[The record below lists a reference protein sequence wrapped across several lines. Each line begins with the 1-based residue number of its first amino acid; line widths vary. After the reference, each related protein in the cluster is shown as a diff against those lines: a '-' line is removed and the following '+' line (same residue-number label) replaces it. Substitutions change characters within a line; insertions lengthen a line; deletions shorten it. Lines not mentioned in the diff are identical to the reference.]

1 MYYYFLHKS
10 NSIPLKRV
18 IMILSASLE
27 FEKKYNSE
35 IVERS
40 SDEYEMPQ
48 VRSIDKL
55 VLLSTCLFCILLTNV
70 FFY

>member
-55 VLLSTCLFCILLTNV
+55 VLLSTCLLCILLTNV

>member
-1 MYYYFLHKS
+1 
-10 NSIPLKRV
+10 
-18 IMILSASLE
+18 MILSASLE

-48 VRSIDKL
+48 VA
-55 VLLSTCLFCILLTNV
+55 
-70 FFY
+70 FFYIYIEIFLYTILFNEFNYNM

>member
-1 MYYYFLHKS
+1 
-10 NSIPLKRV
+10 
-18 IMILSASLE
+18 MILSASLE

-55 VLLSTCLFCILLTNV
+55 VLLLTCLICILLINV